1 MLALFFYFVC
11 FTQGSS
17 LPSNCH
23 KTVTGLK
30 ELLFNLSLS

>member
-11 FTQGSS
+11 FLQAWW

-30 ELLFNLSLS
+30 EHLFNLSLS